1 MTRIYRRTDGGAV
14 AVAEAAIAVFE
25 EQRQLSDNAAES
37 GGILL
42 GRWILESEDV
52 IVDDATRPSSGDRR
66 GRFFFWRARKPAQK
80 IVNKA
85 WEESGATR
93 WYLGDWHSH
102 PEDSP
107 TPSSR
112 DRSDWLRILR
122 AARFE
127 QPALFFIIVGRK
139 KIGLWEACKE
149 TGSITELAAEAAS

>member
-1 MTRIYRRTDGGAV
+1 MIKIYRRTNAGTV
-14 AVAEAAIAVFE
+14 AIAEAAIAVFE
-25 EQRQLSDNAAES
+25 ERRQLSDDSVES

-52 IVDDATRPSSGDRR
+52 IVDDATRPAVADRR
-66 GRFFFWRARKPAQK
+66 GRFFFLRARKPAQR

-93 WYLGDWHSH
+93 WYLGEWHSH

-107 TPSSR
+107 TPSSK

-122 AARFE
+122 EARFE

-139 KIGLWEACKE
+139 EIGLWEACRE
-149 TGSITELAAEAAS
+149 TGVITRLYAEAAP